1 MKSKWLQRLLVH
13 TAGSEISEHVPLKT
27 LETPALE
34 VLKVLRV
41 PDQAA
46 PANSDTFQAVPSDD
60 LGELPAAYL
69 AAREQ
74 MQTEVPVGISTL
86 HWDQALAD
94 ADRFLARWGS
104 CAGHLGWSV
113 VDIFEVPGSW
123 IGGLVWELRGGDVI
137 ALTRRDATIE
147 CEGQRASFS
156 IPPSSPSPIP
166 APLPRSPSQPPW
178 RRTRATTRIDLHPI
192 EGERS

>member
-1 MKSKWLQRLLVH
+1 MTGTWLRRLLAH
-13 TAGSEISEHVPLKT
+13 KQCLETGEDLTLKT

-41 PDQAA
+41 PDEALS
-46 PANSDTFQAVPSDD
+46 ANSAA
-60 LGELPAAYL
+60 LPAAPRIGLSHIPSAYL
-69 AAREQ
+69 TAWRQ
-74 MQTEVPVGISTL
+74 MQTEVPTGISTL

-104 CAGHLGWSV
+104 CAADLSWSV
-113 VDIFEVPGSW
+113 ADIFEVPGNW

-156 IPPSSPSPIP
+156 IPHASSSP
-166 APLPRSPSQPPW
+166 ARLRRAPSQPAW
-178 RRTRATTRIDLHPI
+178 RQARATACLDPHSIK
-192 EGERS
+192 GEPS

>member
-1 MKSKWLQRLLVH
+1 MTGTWLRRLLAH
-13 TAGSEISEHVPLKT
+13 KQCLETGEDLTLKT
-27 LETPALE
+27 PETPALE

-41 PDQAA
+41 PDEALS
-46 PANSDTFQAVPSDD
+46 ANSAA
-60 LGELPAAYL
+60 LPAAPPIGLSAIPSTYL
-69 AAREQ
+69 AAWRQ
-74 MQTEVPVGISTL
+74 MQMEVPTGISTL

-104 CAGHLGWSV
+104 CAADLNWSV
-113 VDIFEVPGSW
+113 ADIFEVPGSW

-156 IPPSSPSPIP
+156 IPHTSSS
-166 APLPRSPSQPPW
+166 AARLRRAPSQPPW
-178 RRTRATTRIDLHPI
+178 RQARATACPDPHPI
-192 EGERS
+192 KGEPS